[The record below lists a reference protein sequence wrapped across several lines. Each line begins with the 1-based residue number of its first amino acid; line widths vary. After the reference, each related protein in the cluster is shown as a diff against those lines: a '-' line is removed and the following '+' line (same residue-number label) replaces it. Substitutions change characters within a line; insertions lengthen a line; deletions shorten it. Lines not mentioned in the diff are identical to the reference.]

1 MTPLARTIGRAF
13 AIHEVVGPRGCGD
26 TPRTRPRWRDRGR
39 RKGRQPT
46 PQSSGYDRTKAMAI
60 ALGFQCTV
68 SDADLPYVEVGVS
81 TQVGKGGSED
91 TQTAWATACLFFG
104 AIAVFVGFVLA
115 TDRGFT
121 DVAQGWAYPSAFE
134 IWGGAYWAL
143 LTSSF
148 VHVEL
153 WHLVA
158 NLYWLWT
165 FGRCLELLLGQ
176 VRFLLLVLAS
186 SFVSSAFQL
195 AISDDTGIGAS
206 GVVYAL
212 FGFMWVCRSR
222 MPEVRAVLD
231 GRTITAFVGWQLFC
245 FALSFKGVPIG
256 NAAHVSGFALGALLG
271 GLRVGWRPRLLL
283 AASATVVAA
292 ALLVVVW
299 APWSP
304 TWAGR
309 KAYDAHVAERYGEAL
324 GFYDR
329 VVELDPEGAWAYRNR
344 SMVRAALGDAEG
356 SRADLDRA
364 EEVDPGKERLDSP

>member
-1 MTPLARTIGRAF
+1 
-13 AIHEVVGPRGCGD
+13 
-26 TPRTRPRWRDRGR
+26 
-39 RKGRQPT
+39 
-46 PQSSGYDRTKAMAI
+46 MAN
-60 ALGFQCTV
+60 AWEFQCGL
-68 SDADLPYVEVGVS
+68 SDADLVDVAVGVS
-81 TQVGKGGSED
+81 MHAGTKTHQHPD
-91 TQTAWATACLFFG
+91 IAWVTSFLFFG
-104 AIAVFVGFVLA
+104 AIAIFAAVAVA
-115 TDRGFT
+115 TDGGAS
-121 DVAQGWAYPSAFE
+121 DAAQGWAYRSAFE
-134 IWGGAYWAL
+134 IWGGSYWAL

-165 FGRCLELLLGQ
+165 LGRCLELVLGPI
-176 VRFLLLVLAS
+176 RFLLLVLAS

-212 FGFMWVCRSR
+212 FGFMWICRSR
-222 MPEVRAVLD
+222 IPEVCAVLD
-231 GRTITAFVGWQLFC
+231 ARTITLFVGWQLFC

-256 NAAHVSGFALGALLG
+256 NAAHVSGFVLGTLLG

-304 TWAGR
+304 TWTGR
-309 KAYDAHVAERYGEAL
+309 RAYEAHFAERYEEAL
-324 GFYDR
+324 DLYDR
-329 VVELDPEGAWAYRNR
+329 VVQLDPESTWAYRNR

-356 SRADLDRA
+356 ARADLDRA
-364 EEVDPGKERLDSP
+364 EEIEPQGEGTD

>member
-1 MTPLARTIGRAF
+1 M
-13 AIHEVVGPRGCGD
+13 
-26 TPRTRPRWRDRGR
+26 
-39 RKGRQPT
+39 
-46 PQSSGYDRTKAMAI
+46 
-60 ALGFQCTV
+60 V
-68 SDADLPYVEVGVS
+68 SDADLPYVEVGLS
-81 TQVGKGGSED
+81 TQVGKGGGED
-91 TQTAWATACLFFG
+91 TRSAWATSCLFFG
-104 AIAVFVGFVLA
+104 AIALFVAFAVA
-115 TDRGFT
+115 TDRGFA
-121 DVAQGWAYPSAFE
+121 DIAQGWAYPSAFE
-134 IWGGAYWAL
+134 IWGGSYWAL
-143 LTSSF
+143 LTSSL

-165 FGRCLELLLGQ
+165 FGRCVELLLGQ

-231 GRTITAFVGWQLFC
+231 APTITGFIAWQLLC

-256 NAAHVSGFALGALLG
+256 NTAHVSGFVLGALLG
-271 GLRVGWRPRLLL
+271 GLTVGWRPCLLL
-283 AASATVVAA
+283 TASATVVAA

-299 APWSP
+299 APWST
-304 TWAGR
+304 TWIGR
-309 KAYDAHVAERYGEAL
+309 KAYDAHSAERYAEAL
-324 GFYDR
+324 GLYDR
-329 VVELDPEGAWAYRNR
+329 VVELDPEDAWAYRNR

-356 SRADLDRA
+356 SRADFDRA
-364 EEVDPGKERLDSP
+364 REVDAEDEGTR